1 LNRSKG
7 RVSLA
12 SIGHTMKRKDFI
24 RDIVQ
29 FCSRAGATAAEVLVR
44 EGGEFSTTVR
54 LGAVEKLSQA
64 SFHKVG
70 VRLFRGNRSALF
82 ASSDLSLAGIRRL
95 VLDALAMAS
104 AAGEDSFAGLPEAA
118 DYKHSGPLP
127 ATCFTSAVGLSVD
140 DRIVLARQCEE
151 AALSCDARV
160 SNSEGATFANSIT
173 HFAYGNSLGIEGEY
187 SKSQNSL
194 SVISLAESEGR
205 KQRDYWLSTH
215 PDFAMLLKPEE
226 VGKRAASRTLR
237 RLGARKLPTCA
248 VPVLFDPLA
257 SASLLKHIATAASGT
272 ALLRKASFLTDRL
285 GCRIASPLV
294 TIVDDAILE
303 GGLGSRA
310 FDCEGVPSR
319 KTVVVRKGVLES
331 YLLDAYAARRL
342 EMHTTGNSDRE
353 LQSGPSSGPSNFY
366 IEPGQ
371 SSPEDLISSVRKGLL
386 VTELIGFGVDTVS
399 GNYSQ
404 GAFGIWIENGCL
416 TYPVEEITIAGN
428 LREMLTSIEA
438 VGNDPERQDE
448 VFAPSLLIGKMVVS
462 GS

>member
-1 LNRSKG
+1 MDPKE
-7 RVSLA
+7 
-12 SIGHTMKRKDFI
+12 FI

-29 FCSRAGATAAEVLVR
+29 FCLRAGATAAEVLVR
-44 EGGEFSTTVR
+44 EGREFSTTVR

-82 ASSDLSLAGIRRL
+82 AASDLSLPGIREL
-95 VLDALAMAS
+95 ALDALAMAS
-104 AAGEDSFAGLPEAA
+104 AAGEDSFMGLPELA
-118 DYKHSGPLP
+118 DYGHSAPLP
-127 ATCFTSAVGLSVD
+127 AICCASETGLSVD

-151 AALSCDARV
+151 AALSCDPRV
-160 SNSEGATFANSIT
+160 RNSEGATFANSIT
-173 HFAYGNSLGIEGEY
+173 HVAYGNSLGIEGEY
-187 SKSQNSL
+187 SKSQYSL
-194 SVISLAESEGR
+194 SVVSLAESDGR
-205 KQRDYWLSTH
+205 KQRDFWLSIG
-215 PDFAMLLKPEE
+215 PDFAMLLRPEE
-226 VGKRAASRTLR
+226 VGKKSASRTLR

-257 SASLLKHIATAASGT
+257 SASFLKHIATAASGT
-272 ALLRKASFLTDRL
+272 ALLRKASFLLNRL
-285 GCRIASPLV
+285 GGRVASPLV
-294 TIVDDAILE
+294 TIIDDGIFE

-331 YLLDAYAARRL
+331 YLLDSYAARKLGMR
-342 EMHTTGNSDRE
+342 TTGNSNRE
-353 LQSGPSSGPSNFY
+353 LHGGLSSGPSNFY
-366 IEPGQ
+366 VEPGQ
-371 SSPEDLISSVRKGLL
+371 CSVDELISSIQKGLL

-416 TYPVEEITIAGN
+416 THPVEGITIAGN

-438 VGNDPERQDE
+438 VGNDPEMQDE